1 MSEQVAVVTGGAE
14 GIGLA
19 TTRLLLQSGV
29 KVVMERESSILSFI
43 ILPQVVVFD
52 VSLDTLTK
60 TCDELKKEFG
70 SDHVLPFHCDVTN
83 EEQMVSKI
91 G

>member
-29 KVVMERESSILSFI
+29 KVVMEGEQYPFLYHSTSGSSI
-43 ILPQVVVFD
+43 
-52 VSLDTLTK
+52 
-60 TCDELKKEFG
+60 
-70 SDHVLPFHCDVTN
+70 
-83 EEQMVSKI
+83 
-91 G
+91 

>member
-43 ILPQVVVFD
+43 ILPQVAVFD

-70 SDHVLPFHCDVTN
+70 SHHVLPFHCDVTN